1 MTEHLVR
8 DGGAMKQTVTNS
20 WLQRRGHLAPPGF
33 LTKQQKQDFQDCFLL
48 LDTEKTGRL
57 NVDNLTSAFQL
68 LNIETCSSDVRELI
82 AAVDRKGTGYIS
94 YDDFEAVMARSL
106 LQHTRPVEA
115 AVDLSATIRLQPD
128 SSALP
133 FHEIA
138 RAFRRKKLMA
148 EVMGGGKSR
157 QQLLNRHAD
166 RYANDETD
174 GRSMLAMKLHL
185 EIQRLRDAK
194 ARAKQKSQSP
204 RKPVTIRLGSI
215 AKHLPLEMRL
225 AVADAVAYDPPASG
239 VSTERLPPGSSP
251 PASVNQGA
259 PHAGPSSPHEEEE
272 SKDRV
277 PGGREVTAAS
287 SQQLPR
293 GNSSSGSSAQGV
305 SGGDVPGG
313 RTGGRTGGR
322 SPPGSVG
329 RLASQR
335 ISWAATDGQDSQMAA
350 ESSGQS
356 HSSQLS
362 SQQAPFAARPEPMT
376 KQQREQGAR
385 QHGPVSIHFAQSPES
400 PQSPKPGSPAAHLAP
415 ASSASHRSSLPEV
428 PLLATVSQAQRWVS
442 KYEEEAP
449 EVTVEPA
456 FSIPT
461 TAAPPPVESEMAP
474 NSDVAGE
481 SAEFGGKVKM
491 EENIWGGLVRSTT
504 APTRIMCPTL
514 MLRKRLS
521 RGQQAAEVGLPSM
534 ARQQWQDSLQQ
545 PSFKVRAMHGSG
557 GSLNAAALLTLAG
570 QKSDPV
576 VPQLNV
582 TRAGQGKSG
591 LTYREEICF

>member
-8 DGGAMKQTVTNS
+8 DGGAMKQSHSDQATTVLQTVTNS

-204 RKPVTIRLGSI
+204 R
-215 AKHLPLEMRL
+215 
-225 AVADAVAYDPPASG
+225 
-239 VSTERLPPGSSP
+239 
-251 PASVNQGA
+251 
-259 PHAGPSSPHEEEE
+259 
-272 SKDRV
+272 
-277 PGGREVTAAS
+277 
-287 SQQLPR
+287 
-293 GNSSSGSSAQGV
+293 SA
-305 SGGDVPGG
+305 
-313 RTGGRTGGR
+313 
-322 SPPGSVG
+322 
-329 RLASQR
+329 
-335 ISWAATDGQDSQMAA
+335 
-350 ESSGQS
+350 
-356 HSSQLS
+356 
-362 SQQAPFAARPEPMT
+362 
-376 KQQREQGAR
+376 
-385 QHGPVSIHFAQSPES
+385 
-400 PQSPKPGSPAAHLAP
+400 
-415 ASSASHRSSLPEV
+415 
-428 PLLATVSQAQRWVS
+428 
-442 KYEEEAP
+442 
-449 EVTVEPA
+449 
-456 FSIPT
+456 
-461 TAAPPPVESEMAP
+461 
-474 NSDVAGE
+474 
-481 SAEFGGKVKM
+481 
-491 EENIWGGLVRSTT
+491 
-504 APTRIMCPTL
+504 
-514 MLRKRLS
+514 
-521 RGQQAAEVGLPSM
+521 
-534 ARQQWQDSLQQ
+534 
-545 PSFKVRAMHGSG
+545 
-557 GSLNAAALLTLAG
+557 
-570 QKSDPV
+570 
-576 VPQLNV
+576 
-582 TRAGQGKSG
+582 
-591 LTYREEICF
+591 